1 MGEEDSGKGRAFR
14 RHRPGWRH
22 RGGGPSA
29 KKRHRH
35 MRFQEED
42 VDSRIVLMG
51 NPNVGKSVIFYRL
64 TKTYVIVSNF
74 PGTSVSTTEGFGR
87 FEGKWARVVDTP
99 GIYKLTPISEDE
111 RVARSVLIEEHPD
124 VVIQVA
130 DAKNLRRSLLF
141 TLQLL
146 EVGFPAILA
155 LNMWDELRNQ
165 TIDLERLE
173 EILGIPV
180 VKSVATE
187 NIGTKQ
193 IKSTAMKIKRGE
205 YRIQPY
211 KIQYNAHIE
220 KAIEEIGRLLPPED
234 LPFAQRAFCLM
245 LLEGDKE
252 LEMLITRKFGRDHLN
267 RILEIIKNTQA
278 NFAEPLNFVIT
289 QKREAEARS
298 IVKQVSEVE
307 ERKKSSM
314 SEKISTLSIHSVYG
328 PLILFGVLILIFLF
342 VGYVGAVVL
351 VELLEGKLFGELI
364 SPFLRNIFTSIIPN
378 SGAGYYANQILV
390 GIPGEL
396 SADVGLGLLTVGI
409 SWIFG
414 LILPIVFTFFLAFA
428 ILEDSGY
435 LSRIAV
441 LTNQFAKKMG
451 LSGKAMIPMIL
462 GLGCGTT
469 AHLTTRILDSRKERI
484 IASLLV
490 ALAIPCSAQ
499 LGIMMGFIAEFGIVW
514 LLIGFGVVFLQLF
527 IVGWLASRII
537 NPDESTNLMIE
548 LPPLRLPKLENV
560 VVKTWKRV
568 VWFMKEAIPIFLL
581 GIFLLSIMFL
591 TGANVALEQGFE
603 PITVGLLGLPP
614 ESANAFVS
622 AILRRDLGAA
632 VFFEGIPGLT
642 GVQGVVGFTVL
653 TLFVPCIA
661 SIFMIIKERG
671 IKVGLGIIAF
681 VFVYAIAIG
690 ALLNLVL
697 HAFV

>member
-1 MGEEDSGKGRAFR
+1 LGEEDSGKGRAFR
-14 RHRPGWRH
+14 RHMPGWRH
-22 RGGGPSA
+22 RGGGPQA

-35 MRFQEED
+35 MRFQEDE
-42 VDSRIVLMG
+42 VNSRIVLMG
-51 NPNVGKSVIFYRL
+51 NPNVGKSVVFYRL

-87 FEGKWARVVDTP
+87 FEGRWVRVVDTP

-111 RVARSVLIEEHPD
+111 RVARSVLIEENPD
-124 VVIQVA
+124 VVVQVA

-141 TLQLL
+141 TLELL

-165 TIDLERLE
+165 TINLELLE
-173 EILGIPV
+173 KILGIPV

-187 NIGTKQ
+187 NIG
-193 IKSTAMKIKRGE
+193 IKKIKTTAMKIKNGE

-211 KIQYNAHIE
+211 KIRYNAHIE
-220 KAIEEIGRLLPPED
+220 KAIEEISRLLPPED

-252 LEMLITRKFGRDHLN
+252 LEMLITRKFGPEHLAK
-267 RILEIIKNTQA
+267 ILEIIKNTQA

-289 QKREAEARS
+289 KKREAEARH
-298 IVKQVSEVE
+298 IVKQVSKVE

-314 SEKISTLSIHSVYG
+314 GDKISALSIHSVYG
-328 PLILFGVLILIFLF
+328 PMILFGVLILIFLF

-351 VELLEGKLFGELI
+351 VELLEGKLFGGLI
-364 SPFLRNIFTSIIPN
+364 NPFMHNLFTSIIPD
-378 SGAGYYANQILV
+378 SGAGYYANQVLV
-390 GIPGEL
+390 GIPEAPF
-396 SADVGLGLLTVGI
+396 SDVGLGLLTVGL

-484 IASLLV
+484 IA
-490 ALAIPCSAQ
+490 CSAQ

-514 LLIGFGVVFLQLF
+514 LLIGFGVIFLQLF

-537 NPDESTNLMIE
+537 NPNESTSLMIE

-560 VVKTWKRV
+560 IVKTWKRV
-568 VWFMKEAIPIFLL
+568 VWFMKEAIPIFFI
-581 GIFLLSIMFL
+581 GILLLSIMFL
-591 TGANVALEQGFE
+591 TGANVALEHGLE

-671 IKVGLGIIAF
+671 IKVGLGIIVF
-681 VFVYAIAIG
+681 VFLYAIAIG

-697 HAFV
+697 QAFI